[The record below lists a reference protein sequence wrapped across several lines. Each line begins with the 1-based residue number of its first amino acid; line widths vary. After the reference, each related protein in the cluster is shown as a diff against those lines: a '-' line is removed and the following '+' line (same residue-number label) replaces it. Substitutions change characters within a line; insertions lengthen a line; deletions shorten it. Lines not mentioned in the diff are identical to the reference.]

1 MDGAISSGRRAAVE
15 ALDASDRR
23 LNMEPRSRWGVV
35 AAFALAVAATQM
47 VWLTFAPVTTVAAEK
62 YGVSE
67 AAIGWLANIFVLGFV
82 LLAIPAGF
90 LLDRNLRGALV
101 LGAVIT
107 AIGACL
113 RLGGDSFGWMLIGA
127 CVAALGQP
135 ILLTGIIGL
144 TRGYLRP
151 EHRPTGI
158 AVATAATWAG
168 FVGAFALSAAFSDA
182 DSLPNLVAAHAGY
195 AVSPR
200 SRSRSRCATLR
211 RSRSSQTGPE
221 RASAWPRSA
230 PRGATRW
237 SAGSACS
244 RFIPFGTFIALTT
257 WTQALLEPAGV
268 SVDQVG
274 VILISCVLAG
284 VVGTVVIPLVAVR
297 RRKEVVAGRD
307 RHRRDRDRRA
317 CCSRVAPGFGMG
329 LVCLSVAGLLLLPM
343 LAIILELVE
352 RHTGGDADGVSS
364 GLVWTLGNLG
374 GLVVTGI
381 VGFTLDSP
389 AVSFLILAAV
399 TLLALPLLGSTARTG
414 RGDAVHLRRGCVR
427 SQLEPA

>member
-1 MDGAISSGRRAAVE
+1 MDTK
-15 ALDASDRR
+15 
-23 LNMEPRSRWGVV
+23 SRWGVV

-47 VWLTFAPVTTVAAEK
+47 VWLTFAPVTTVAADK

-67 AAIGWLANIFVLGFV
+67 TAIGWLANVFVLGFV

-90 LLDRNLRGALV
+90 LLDRNLRGALL

-107 AIGACL
+107 AVGACL
-113 RLGGDSFGWMLIGA
+113 RLGGDSFNWMLIGA

-158 AVATAATWAG
+158 AAATAATWAG

-182 DSLPNLVAAHAGY
+182 AGLPNLVRAHAVY
-195 AVSPR
+195 AVL
-200 SRSRSRCATLR
+200 AAVALALALR
-211 RSRSSQTGPE
+211 TPAPFAKLENGTGPGVSLAAV
-221 RASAWPRSA
+221 RAAWGDSLVRRLCLFA
-230 PRGATRW
+230 
-237 SAGSACS
+237 
-244 RFIPFGTFIALTT
+244 FIPFGTFIALTT

-297 RRKEVVAGRD
+297 RRKEIAAGVIATVVTSLVCVLLA
-307 RHRRDRDRRA
+307 
-317 CCSRVAPGFGMG
+317 VLPGFGMG
-329 LVCLSVAGLLLLPM
+329 LACLSVAGLLLLPM

-389 AVSFLILAAV
+389 TVSFLILGAA
-399 TLLALPLLGSTARTG
+399 TLLALPLLAR
-414 RGDAVHLRRGCVR
+414 LRTSVAAMPAPTSPDTSERDHR
-427 SQLEPA
+427 MEPA